1 MRISDWSSDVCSSDL
16 TVSDRRARAMAAVA
30 DYYQRLYGN
39 DPTLRERRDNYA
51 MKENTLP
58 SPERREDLTHFFFWT
73 AWATATE
80 RPGTDATYT
89 NNWPPEPLI
98 SNHPPAENIL
108 WSLAFVIILIAGLRE
123 PIWEWRSE
131 TRQVG

>member
-1 MRISDWSSDVCSSDL
+1 
-16 TVSDRRARAMAAVA
+16 
-30 DYYQRLYGN
+30 
-39 DPTLRERRDNYA
+39 

-89 NNWPPEPLI
+89 NNWPPQPLI
-98 SNHPPAENIL
+98 SNHPTAENIM
-108 WSLAFVIILIAGLRE
+108 WSLACVIHLIAG
-123 PIWEWRSE
+123 RSE
-131 TRQVG
+131 EHTSEPQSLMRTSYAVFCLKKNTNYSHTACTH